1 MIANLLSF
9 KLNRATLL
17 ASVLSGVL
25 FALSF
30 PNAELGWLAWIALI
44 PLFTVMEDNPW
55 RCGFIAGTVF
65 FSATLYWLNTVMV
78 TYGQLPLAVSI
89 ALYLLLV
96 VYLASYWGAICWCAC
111 RIRRQLNLPIIIVLP
126 SVWVVFEYARTYLLT
141 GFPWANIA
149 YSQAPYLHLIQGA
162 DLAGVY
168 LLVALIVLVNCA
180 GALLLQAY
188 RQRTVRPWTMVAMV
202 MLLWLLNYGYG
213 HWRLTQCDEKTG
225 DPLRVALVQGNIEQ
239 SLKWNPQHL
248 SSTLETYQRLSAQAV
263 SADLIVWPE
272 SATPFFFQDG
282 GSRAAKVRAVV
293 EKNQSGLLFG
303 SPAYI
308 QQQDVNGE
316 LTNRYHY
323 LNSAYLLTKD
333 QQLVGRSDKVHLVPF
348 GEYVPLANVLS
359 FVDKL
364 AQGIGDFVP
373 GENSPLLFQGHQL
386 GVLVCYEAIF
396 PEVSRNLVRQG
407 ADLIVN
413 ITNDAWF
420 GDSSAPWQHLAMTRF
435 RAVENRVWLAR
446 CANTGVSA
454 LIDPVGKVVQQSQLF
469 RAETMEGDVYFCNET
484 SLYTQTGDSVPLL
497 LSFVVVG
504 WLWLSRK
511 RSLNHC

>member
-1 MIANLLSF
+1 MTTNLFST
-9 KLNRATLL
+9 KSKWPTII

-30 PNAELGWLAWIALI
+30 PNVELGWLAWIALI
-44 PLFTVMEDNPW
+44 PLFSVMDEKPW
-55 RCGFIAGTVF
+55 RCGFIAGVVF
-65 FSATLYWLNTVMV
+65 FAATLYWLNTVMV
-78 TYGQLPLAVSI
+78 TFGQLPLAASI
-89 ALYLLLV
+89 AIYLLLV
-96 VYLASYWGAICWCAC
+96 VYLASYWGGICWCAC
-111 RIRRQLNLPIIIVLP
+111 RIRRHLHLPLLVVLP

-141 GFPWANIA
+141 GFPWANIG

-162 DLAGVY
+162 DLAGIY
-168 LLVALIVLVNCA
+168 LLVALLVLVNCA
-180 GALLLQAY
+180 GSLLLKSYLHCSA
-188 RQRTVRPWTMVAMV
+188 RPWGAVSVVAI
-202 MLLWLLNYGYG
+202 LWLLNYGYG
-213 HWRLTQCDEKTG
+213 HWRLTHCEVGTDQ
-225 DPLRVALVQGNIEQ
+225 PFRVALVQGNIEQ
-239 SLKWNPQHL
+239 SLKWNPRHL
-248 SSTLETYQRLSAQAV
+248 STTLDTYEQLSAQAE

-272 SATPFFFQDG
+272 SATPFFYQDG
-282 GSRAAKVRAVV
+282 GSRAAKVDEVV
-293 EKNQSGLLFG
+293 IRNQANLLFG

-308 QQQDVNGE
+308 QQRDADGT
-316 LTNRYHY
+316 LIKRYRY

-348 GEYVPLANVLS
+348 GEYVPLANLLS

-373 GENSPLLFQGHQL
+373 GENSPLPLRDHKL

-454 LIDPVGKVVQQSQLF
+454 LIDPMGRVVQQSQLF
-469 RAETMEGDVYFCNET
+469 KAQTVEGEVYFCNDT
-484 SLYTQTGDSVPLL
+484 SLYTRTGDSLPLL
-497 LSFVVVG
+497 LSFVVVV
-504 WLWLSRK
+504 WLWQSRK
-511 RSLNHC
+511 RSLKHC